1 MRTQATAAGESASL
15 NTVDLSQVIG
25 ISYMPHILSSNRW
38 QLESDRDREAFAS
51 LLTDVPFT
59 RLTDGD
65 TPADD
70 PAVSERVQPIV
81 EKGLLFSY
89 TVRDRKTEGT
99 VYIAP
104 DGQACWFTSDGADV
118 YLAEPGSVAYAEAQ
132 SLGFRLMYGGRHRD
146 GDGTVSRP
154 DIGGTEQGI
163 MTVRPI
169 AHIRTDFPEKF
180 GIPRQSGR
188 VPDLE
193 ARIVFEPPYR
203 NPDALRGLEG
213 FSHLWLLWQFSAA
226 LRGDGEWQPMV
237 RPPRL
242 GGNTPMGVFATRS
255 PFRPNPIGLSSVR
268 LCRIDYD
275 GADAPTLTVAG
286 ADLMDGTPLYD
297 IKPYLAYTDSHPEA
311 TGGFAQNALDHRLRV
326 HCPPALLDCLP
337 ERKRASLLAVL
348 AEDPR
353 PSYQHD
359 PERLYG
365 LFFAGFNVEFTVDG
379 DDLYVLGMQ
388 AR

>member
-1 MRTQATAAGESASL
+1 M
-15 NTVDLSQVIG
+15 
-25 ISYMPHILSSNRW
+25 
-38 QLESDRDREAFAS
+38 
-51 LLTDVPFT
+51 
-59 RLTDGD
+59 
-65 TPADD
+65 
-70 PAVSERVQPIV
+70 SERVHPIV

-118 YLAEPGSVAYAEAQ
+118 VPRRAGQCGICGGAVAGLPADVRRSAA
-132 SLGFRLMYGGRHRD
+132 RRHRD

-180 GIPRQSGR
+180 GIPRRAGASPIWR
-188 VPDLE
+188 
-193 ARIVFEPPYR
+193 
-203 NPDALRGLEG
+203 RGLSLNRPTVTRTHCGGWRASRTSGCCGSFPRHCAATESG
-213 FSHLWLLWQFSAA
+213 NPWYVRRASAGIPRWVCSPRVRPSVPTRSVCPPCGSAA
-226 LRGDGEWQPMV
+226 LTMTARMHPRSRWQAQTDGRHAALRYQAVPCLYRQPSGGD
-237 RPPRL
+237 
-242 GGNTPMGVFATRS
+242 
-255 PFRPNPIGLSSVR
+255 
-268 LCRIDYD
+268 
-275 GADAPTLTVAG
+275 
-286 ADLMDGTPLYD
+286 
-297 IKPYLAYTDSHPEA
+297 
-311 TGGFAQNALDHRLRV
+311 GGFAQNALDHRLRV
-326 HCPPALLDCLP
+326 HCPPAMLDCLP